1 MVEVIFKSQ
10 EMKVTAAVKPQG
22 IVAWPIL
29 TLYDHSLTTM
39 APAVDDATRAGT
51 FNETLERWCAAG
63 PLLDGLPNSIVLHLN
78 DAARHQDTGS
88 LVQLWMSEASR
99 QAPGCDA
106 AIDRLAYVVFIHVLR
121 EQLARGH
128 IKGPLEALS
137 DARLGPVLNLIH
149 ANPGAIES
157 VDAMANMASMSRSAF
172 ADRLGPDHTVRLSR
186 SWSR

>member
-1 MVEVIFKSQ
+1 MQRDI
-10 EMKVTAAVKPQG
+10 
-22 IVAWPIL
+22 I
-29 TLYDHSLTTM
+29 
-39 APAVDDATRAGT
+39 
-51 FNETLERWCAAG
+51 
-63 PLLDGLPNSIVLHLN
+63 
-78 DAARHQDTGS
+78 DTGS

-106 AIDRLAYVVFIHVLR
+106 AIDRLAYVIFIHVLR

-157 VDAMANMASMSRSAF
+157 VDAMANMALMSRSAF
-172 ADRLGPDHTVRLSR
+172 ADRFRKRVGLTPGRYLTHWRMQLAIDLLKNSQLTIAKIAERCGYQSEVAFRKAFRASVGKPPGKLRRQSDKTADTSE
-186 SWSR
+186 